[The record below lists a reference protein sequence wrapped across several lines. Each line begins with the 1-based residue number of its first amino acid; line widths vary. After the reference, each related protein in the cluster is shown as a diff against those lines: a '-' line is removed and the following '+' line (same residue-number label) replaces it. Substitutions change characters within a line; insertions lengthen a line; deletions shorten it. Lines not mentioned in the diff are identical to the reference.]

1 MLVVLLSSPKPC
13 GTGDYVIIVDDMNDY
28 YDLRLKRYN
37 VSILKSSYSSSQ
49 LVVYNND
56 ICDAATMA
64 DIFNKE
70 NPDHV
75 IHLAA
80 RAGVRPSIK
89 EPSLYVRTNIEGTSC
104 LLDLSVKNEIRHFV
118 YASSSSVY
126 GGSDKE
132 LLNEED
138 NISHPVSP
146 YAATKATC
154 ELLAHT
160 FNHLYGLNTTGLR
173 FFTVYGPRGRPD
185 MAPFKFIDRIV
196 RGVPIQQYGDGNT
209 SRDYTFVSD
218 IVDGVVLALDRPMG
232 NEVFNLGN
240 GNPFLLSKFIN
251 IVEEAVGRRAIIEQ
265 LPHQPGDVDRTCA
278 DVAKAKRLLGYAP
291 QVRRLCSGHAW
302 RRFVLNRPIHL
313 LCRYPSRMALRG
325 Q

>member
-1 MLVVLLSSPKPC
+1 MREEEEMKSDPMRVFLTGGAGFIGSHVAEALLRR
-13 GTGDYVIIVDDMNDY
+13 GDYVIIVDEMNDY
-28 YDLRLKRYN
+28 YDIRLKRYN
-37 VSILKSSYSSSQ
+37 LSILKSSYSSDR
-49 LVVYNND
+49 LVVYNAD
-56 ICDAATMA
+56 ICDANAMK
-64 DIFNKE
+64 DIFEREK
-70 NPDHV
+70 PTHV
-75 IHLAA
+75 CHLAA
-80 RAGVRPSIK
+80 RAGVRPSIQ

-104 LLDLSVKNEIRHFV
+104 LLDLSVNYEIKHFV

-132 LLNEED
+132 LLNEDD

-154 ELLAHT
+154 ELLAFT

-196 RGVPIQQYGDGNT
+196 RGVPIQQYGDGST
-209 SRDYTFVSD
+209 SRDYTFVAD
-218 IVDGVVLALDRPMG
+218 IVDGVVRSLDRPLG

-251 IVEEAVGRRAIIEQ
+251 IIEQAVGRPAVIEL

-278 DVAKAKRLLGYAP
+278 DIAKAKRLLGYSP
-291 QVRRLCSGHAW
+291 SVRKGALQH
-302 RRFVLNRPIHL
+302 VLLNI
-313 LCRYPSRMALRG
+313 
-325 Q
+325 